1 MYKKKEEVAE
11 ILETYFSICTAIV
24 TEDSSNH
31 QKHKINYLLARQ
43 QLLELENQLF
53 IPNWI
58 LTATTPSVLKSHVDL
73 KVEGGPGSWSRRR
86 AFLNSA
92 MNTIQESY
100 HNAVTKAVA
109 GDLKNVEQTDLIT
122 NREKSKGY
130 VFNPLSQPTSA
141 TLRQDEV
148 NRGLSNIGSSSVQ
161 RKKVFIV
168 HGHDEL
174 LKSQVHIFLSQ
185 EGYEPII
192 LHEQLN
198 KGATI
203 IEKLENNIDTVSF
216 AVILY
221 TACDEGKSV
230 KESLLKPRSRQ
241 NVVFEHGY
249 LICKLGRDKVATLK
263 SDGVEIPGDI
273 SGLITIPATDWKYE
287 LLKEIKAAIG

>member
-1 MYKKKEEVAE
+1 MYKTKEDVAE
-11 ILETYFSICTAIV
+11 ILEAYFYICTAIV

-31 QKHKINYLLARQ
+31 QKHIINYQFARQ
-43 QLLELENQLF
+43 KLLELENQLC

-58 LTATTPSVLKSHVDL
+58 LTATNPSVLKSHVDL
-73 KVEGGPGSWSRRR
+73 KVDGGPGSWSRRR
-86 AFLNSA
+86 AYLNSA

-100 HNAVTKAVA
+100 SNAVTKAVA
-109 GDLKNVEQTDLIT
+109 RSLKNDQIT
-122 NREKSKGY
+122 SREESKEY
-130 VFNPLSQPTSA
+130 IFNPSSQPTSA

-148 NRGLSNIGSSSVQ
+148 KHGLTNAGSIYEH

-168 HGHDEL
+168 HGHDDL
-174 LKSQVHIFLSQ
+174 LKNKVHIFLSQ

-203 IEKLENNIDTVSF
+203 IEKLGKNIDSVSF

-221 TACDEGKSV
+221 TACDEGKAV
-230 KESLLKPRSRQ
+230 KEPILKPRSRQ

-249 LICKLGRDKVATLK
+249 LICKLGRDKVAALK
-263 SDGVEIPGDI
+263 SDDVEIPSDI
-273 SGLITIPATDWKYE
+273 SGLITIPASDWKYD
-287 LLKEIKAAIG
+287 LLREIKAAIG